1 MLKLTGCILLISACS
16 GAGFSAAGRLIKRAY
31 ELEILLNLLQQIGI
45 YLTSDFLSTD
55 EILARLDKEK
65 FGVIINFNK
74 SITDE
79 SFVSADSSIPDNIK
93 TKLKEYFREF
103 GSTDLKGQSAK
114 TDLLICEVQEVLTEE
129 KERCSR
135 HCKLYR
141 ALGFLS
147 GAFLAVMLI

>member
-16 GAGFSAAGRLIKRAY
+16 GAGFSAANRLLKRTG
-31 ELEILLNLLQQIGI
+31 ELDILLNLLQQIGI

-55 EILARLDKEK
+55 EIIARLDREK
-65 FGVIINFNK
+65 FGTIINFSK
-74 SITDE
+74 HMTDE
-79 SFVSADSSIPDNIK
+79 SFVLKDSNIPDNIK
-93 TKLKEYFREF
+93 NKLTEYFREF

-114 TDLLICEVQEVLTEE
+114 TDLLICEVREVLEQE